1 MDTASNDDA
10 AEPASRQMEA
20 LLHTLKVSRQPLVSD
35 AFVEHFYGQEMVPKQ
50 NQKSAKSG
58 TRERSVLGDQYNEHS
73 ASLEEQK
80 PNPAESG
87 STEKVHAAMSRSRK
101 TSVPVAQHN
110 EHSTSFEEQKPES
123 GSTEKVHSA
132 MSISRE
138 TSVPVAQHNEHG
150 TSFEEQKPN
159 PAESGS
165 TEKSVPGAY
174 NNDTQSKMS
183 SPLIEFSTPTKT
195 AVGEDDLIAQQETTP
210 RQSIRNAAPSTEL
223 HEDFYRRQPAAAA
236 TLPFVPSK
244 SLQILYPDLSATV
257 LSPSVPSE
265 LRKYLHQHRPAAA
278 ALSPSVP
285 SERLENL
292 NQHPPFSVPSPLP
305 KKTPEMSEGGGDI
318 SHPPFQYK
326 IPPSL
331 TIRRN
336 DPPHTQTT
344 PRVEESGGTSSST
357 REDNNDNSS
366 SSTHRSPRMHEGGKE
381 EGLEE
386 HESILEEK
394 EEAQG
399 LGQEKKMTEDKEE
412 HESILE
418 EKEEAQG
425 LGQEKKMTEDKEEHE
440 SILEEKEEAQG
451 LGQEKKMMEDEE
463 EIFSKTAPTSEGKGL
478 LSKGWETGWNILQ
491 ESGRR
496 TYESSPPKIDPDH
509 GIDAGKGS

>member
-80 PNPAESG
+80 PNQAESG
-87 STEKVHAAMSRSRK
+87 PTEKVHSAMSRSRE

-110 EHSTSFEEQKPES
+110 EHSTSFEEQKPN
-123 GSTEKVHSA
+123 
-132 MSISRE
+132 
-138 TSVPVAQHNEHG
+138 Q
-150 TSFEEQKPN
+150 
-159 PAESGS
+159 AESGS

-195 AVGEDDLIAQQETTP
+195 AVGEEDLIAQQETTP
-210 RQSIRNAAPSTEL
+210 RRSIRNAAPSTEL

-381 EGLEE
+381 DGLEE

-425 LGQEKKMTEDKEEHE
+425 LGQEKKMTED
-440 SILEEKEEAQG
+440 
-451 LGQEKKMMEDEE
+451 EE

-496 TYESSPPKIDPDH
+496 TYESSPPKIDPEH